1 MNLNTFRTLCTS
13 QVGLLSEVECH
24 LQRSDLVAQA
34 LNGKRGITHAQLST
48 AKNGLMD

>member
-1 MNLNTFRTLCTS
+1 MNLNTFQTLCTS
-13 QVGLLSEVECH
+13 RVGLLSEVECR

-34 LNGKRGITHAQLST
+34 LYGKQEITHAQLST